1 MIYNYPKKTYF
12 GKMIAK
18 SKIYTYSN
26 VSTVTK
32 EKFSVQ
38 IDKIIWSH
46 KLAPETINLTSSDLV
61 PEIQIIDVRL
71 KTKTLSEELLRV
83 IDKSIPYPIF
93 FQLHFDNKI
102 KIKAAYK
109 SPSDTDSNKWIV
121 DSYFESEWFDN
132 TSEKVDLPV
141 VLDLNKLY
149 EKMFHS
155 LIPKEVNFFKNQ
167 VPIKEKIDKI
177 HLFKEKEKEYIKLK
191 AKRDKEK
198 QFNRKAELNTRLKK
212 LNKELESI
220 KG

>member
-1 MIYNYPKKTYF
+1 MIYDYPKKTYF

-26 VSTVTK
+26 VSTAIK
-32 EKFSVQ
+32 EKFSMQ
-38 IDKIIWSH
+38 IDKITWSH
-46 KLAPETINLTSSDLV
+46 KLAPETINLSSSDLV

-71 KTKTLSEELLRV
+71 KTETLSEDLLRV

-93 FQLHFDNKI
+93 FQLNFDNKI

-109 SPSDTDSNKWIV
+109 SPSDTDANMWIV
-121 DSYFESEWFDN
+121 DSYFESVWFDN
-132 TSEKVDLPV
+132 TSAKVKLPV

-155 LIPKEVNFFKNQ
+155 LIGKELIFFKNQ

-191 AKRDKEK
+191 NKRDKEK
-198 QFNRKAELNTRLKK
+198 QFNRKAELNTKLKK